1 MATDDDRELAARTW
15 KPGGTG
21 GRAEIEGPLEN
32 ATTRNDKTRSD
43 GRQQVHHPKEL
54 PRYHRQDS
62 HESVCSLLPHFEL
75 LANLSTSGMLAGG
88 FGGVA
93 GFFALFF
100 FAEVP
105 RVREDIMKKVPI
117 LGSYFNVEI
126 PPEDNPF

>member
-1 MATDDDRELAARTW
+1 M
-15 KPGGTG
+15 
-21 GRAEIEGPLEN
+21 
-32 ATTRNDKTRSD
+32 KTYVRPS
-43 GRQQVHHPKEL
+43 HP
-54 PRYHRQDS
+54 PRLHKLTFTPS
-62 HESVCSLLPHFEL
+62 GALL
-75 LANLSTSGMLAGG
+75 GG

-117 LGSYFNVEI
+117 LGNYFHVEI